1 MAMSNYELDHKWQRE
16 AASQTTSDNMWL
28 QVATGDYEWI
38 AVLERVKSKNYAE
51 EIIINI
57 HYLTKLESLI
67 YVKIR

>member
-1 MAMSNYELDHKWQRE
+1 MSNYELDHKWLRE
-16 AASQTTSDNMWL
+16 AASQITSDNKWL

-38 AVLERVKSKNYAE
+38 AVLEREKSENYAE

>member
-1 MAMSNYELDHKWQRE
+1 MSNFELDHKWLRE
-16 AASQTTSDNMWL
+16 AASQITSDNKWL

-38 AVLERVKSKNYAE
+38 AVLEREKSENYAE